1 MPRNKHKRN
10 RECVAVVHWLFHW
23 VVAPKAWFKRRTL
36 HVPNLIIKFG
46 ACEVRRMNQLGLTV
60 FYLGRSALLFDWA
73 CPIERQKIDFDSY
86 VDLYMCR
93 TKCIH
98 YAYIMHTLCIH
109 YINNFFPQSRL
120 FLRCCHAQKTKFE
133 KMAGIEEQCCSSCF
147 NNTKYTCLRCQEYF
161 CIPLWKQGFAF
172 TIERTDRDNS

>member
-60 FYLGRSALLFDWA
+60 FYLGQSAVLFDWA

-109 YINNFFPQSRL
+109 YINNFSHNPACFYVVAMRRRL
-120 FLRCCHAQKTKFE
+120 NLRKWRVK
-133 KMAGIEEQCCSSCF
+133 K
-147 NNTKYTCLRCQEYF
+147 NNVA
-161 CIPLWKQGFAF
+161 PLVLTTQN
-172 TIERTDRDNS
+172 ILV